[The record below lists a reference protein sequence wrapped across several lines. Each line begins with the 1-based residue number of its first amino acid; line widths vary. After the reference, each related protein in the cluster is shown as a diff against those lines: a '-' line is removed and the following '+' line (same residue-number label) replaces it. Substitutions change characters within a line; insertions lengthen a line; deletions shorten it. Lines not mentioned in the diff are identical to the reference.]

1 MYVQV
6 IRGRTSDPDA
16 LKAQGEKWDEEVRP
30 GAIGYLGVTSGVTA
44 DGEAVT
50 IARFED
56 EESAAQNAARPEQ
69 TAWWQE
75 MEKLFDGPVSF
86 AGSSDVH
93 LMLGG
98 GSNDAGFVQVME
110 GTIADPDAATAFEQA
125 TEHLLREAR
134 PDLIGSIRV
143 NHGDGRFTEA
153 AYFTSEADARK
164 GEEEEPPEN
173 VEGMT
178 EYMENLKIER
188 YLDLTDPV
196 LR

>member
-1 MYVQV
+1 
-6 IRGRTSDPDA
+6 
-16 LKAQGEKWDEEVRP
+16 
-30 GAIGYLGVTSGVTA
+30 VTSGVTA

-50 IARFED
+50 LARFED
-56 EESAAQNAARPEQ
+56 EESAAKNAARPEQ
-69 TAWWQE
+69 TAWWQD
-75 MEKLFDGPVSF
+75 MEKLFDGPVTF

-110 GTIADPDAATAFEQA
+110 GTIADPEAATAFERA
-125 TEHLLREAR
+125 SEDLLRQVR

-164 GEEEEPPEN
+164 GEQEAPPDD

-188 YLDLTDPV
+188 FLDLTDPV